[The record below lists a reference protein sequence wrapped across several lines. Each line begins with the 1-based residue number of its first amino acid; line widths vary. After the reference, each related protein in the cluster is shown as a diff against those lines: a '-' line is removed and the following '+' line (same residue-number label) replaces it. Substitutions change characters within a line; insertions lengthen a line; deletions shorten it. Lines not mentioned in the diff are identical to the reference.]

1 MNPFNIS
8 PDVVLNV
15 DGNLFFARIP
25 TPRGRIAIDVLVAEY
40 LRGQSLQSIPADT
53 YDFARM
59 IATLNTV
66 IYKKPPAFEDVK
78 DWGQHYDVEFV
89 ASVWRQ
95 YNEKEEEFLAK
106 LKKNKPSGLAEER
119 GSDPGSVR
127 DVQVSEDTAAAGN
140 VPSSKS
146 PAPGSGRVDGQL
158 GFPENAS
165 AGHPASPRARVRTE
179 RPA

>member
-1 MNPFNIS
+1 MNPFNVS

-15 DGNLFFARIP
+15 EGHLFFARIP
-25 TPRGRIAIDVLVAEY
+25 TPRGRIAIDVMVAEY

-66 IYKKPPAFEDVK
+66 IYKKPPEFEEVK

-89 ASVWRQ
+89 AAVWGQ

-106 LKKNKPSGLAEER
+106 LKKNKSPGLAEER
-119 GSDPGSVR
+119 GSNLGPIR
-127 DVQVSEDTAAAGN
+127 DVQVSEDSAAAGN
-140 VPSSKS
+140 VPSSKNAS
-146 PAPGSGRVDGQL
+146 SGSGRVDGEL